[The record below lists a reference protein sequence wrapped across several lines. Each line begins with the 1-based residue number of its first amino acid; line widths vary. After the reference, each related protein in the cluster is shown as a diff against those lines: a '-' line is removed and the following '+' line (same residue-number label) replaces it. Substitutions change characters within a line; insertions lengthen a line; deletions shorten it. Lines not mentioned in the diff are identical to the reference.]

1 MSYHPNSSAA
11 WSQLQSTIR
20 KSQIKAMYWL
30 RHHPQ
35 GATASEAFTAQGTN
49 GYWKRLSELEELG
62 HVKRLGSRKCKVTG
76 MKATVWKA
84 LV

>member
-1 MSYHPNSSAA
+1 MTHANSRESWAQMKKTV
-11 WSQLQSTIR
+11 SLRRLQ
-20 KSQIKAMYWL
+20 AMYWL